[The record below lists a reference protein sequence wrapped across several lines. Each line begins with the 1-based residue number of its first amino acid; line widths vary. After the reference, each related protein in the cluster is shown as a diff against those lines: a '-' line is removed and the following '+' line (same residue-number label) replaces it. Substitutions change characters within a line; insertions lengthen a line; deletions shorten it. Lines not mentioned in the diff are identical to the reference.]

1 MQNRYSKGEF
11 AALLTFLIVA
21 TLVLTNGFVARIFA
35 QGKDVDVFAKIQPV
49 ADVLDTILDEYVKE
63 PDIDKVVEG
72 ALVGM
77 MNSLD
82 RHSSYISPEALKL
95 MKEETKGEF
104 EGIGVSIRF
113 DDDRNVVV
121 FQPIADSPAAKAGI
135 LAGDIIV
142 KIDGVGV
149 TGMALDEVA
158 KRIRGP
164 RDSVVRVTIYR
175 RHEGSEPAE
184 FREYTIKRGFI
195 PLESIKE
202 ARLVQGQV
210 GYIRV
215 SDFKDNT
222 AKDLVR
228 NINQL
233 LEKGMTSLALDLR
246 WNPGGLLTASKE
258 ACEVFLSKNT
268 LVTYTQGRKTG
279 RSSLN
284 EDMKLYTEKTAV
296 LPDGFPLVILTN
308 DQTAS
313 SAEIVTGALQF
324 WKRAVV
330 VGEKTYGKG
339 SVQTIIPLQR
349 PAGSALRLTTALYYT
364 PAEVTIDS
372 AGIRPDVEVAM
383 TKKQQV
389 ALLRQMYDSIKDDS
403 KLLNQQNHGAVTGNE
418 AAEARVED
426 IQLKRAVDI
435 LQEDPVFANLIEKY
449 HKDTHETQVAAS
461 PDEVLKEGPDAEDES
476 PLGPDEESIEV
487 TPPKKAPEPVTK

>member
-35 QGKDVDVFAKIQPV
+35 QGKDADIFARIQPV

-82 RHSSYISPEALKL
+82 RHSSYISPEALRQ

-164 RDSVVRVTIYR
+164 RDSVVRLTIYR
-175 RHEGSEPAE
+175 RHEPSEPAE

-202 ARLVQGQV
+202 ARVVQGQV

-215 SDFKDNT
+215 SDF
-222 AKDLVR
+222 
-228 NINQL
+228 
-233 LEKGMTSLALDLR
+233 
-246 WNPGGLLTASKE
+246 
-258 ACEVFLSKNT
+258 
-268 LVTYTQGRKTG
+268 
-279 RSSLN
+279 
-284 EDMKLYTEKTAV
+284 
-296 LPDGFPLVILTN
+296 
-308 DQTAS
+308 
-313 SAEIVTGALQF
+313 
-324 WKRAVV
+324 
-330 VGEKTYGKG
+330 
-339 SVQTIIPLQR
+339 
-349 PAGSALRLTTALYYT
+349 
-364 PAEVTIDS
+364 
-372 AGIRPDVEVAM
+372 
-383 TKKQQV
+383 
-389 ALLRQMYDSIKDDS
+389 
-403 KLLNQQNHGAVTGNE
+403 
-418 AAEARVED
+418 
-426 IQLKRAVDI
+426 
-435 LQEDPVFANLIEKY
+435 
-449 HKDTHETQVAAS
+449 
-461 PDEVLKEGPDAEDES
+461 
-476 PLGPDEESIEV
+476 
-487 TPPKKAPEPVTK
+487 